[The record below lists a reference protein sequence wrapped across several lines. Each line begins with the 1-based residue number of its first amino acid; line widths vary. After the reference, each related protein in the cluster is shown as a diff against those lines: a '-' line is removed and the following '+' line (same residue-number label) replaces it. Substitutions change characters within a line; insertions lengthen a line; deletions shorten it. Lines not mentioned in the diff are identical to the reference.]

1 MEKTLVIIIAETRA
15 HEFSYPS
22 FKKNLLDNLDAD
34 LALCIAKNEWE
45 NTNNP
50 YYKSAK
56 YIWTY
61 DEPEDW
67 GSALDKAQ
75 QTEGWH
81 GD

>member
-50 YYKSAK
+50 YYK
-56 YIWTY
+56 
-61 DEPEDW
+61 
-67 GSALDKAQ
+67 
-75 QTEGWH
+75 
-81 GD
+81 